1 MLKKIVDLFC
11 KIDRKFIVDCIV
23 IAIPIILI
31 FIYFNLKPS
40 GVNETLK
47 ANKKIE
53 EKIDSIRLYNE
64 ELSTKIGE
72 LEQNQILFNDI
83 IAQNNLL
90 IQENN
95 KELAKLKRI
104 YNDKINSVS
113 RYNVAQLD
121 SFFSS
126 RYKEKYNR

>member
-1 MLKKIVDLFC
+1 
-11 KIDRKFIVDCIV
+11 V

-53 EKIDSIRLYNE
+53 EKIDSIRLSSE
-64 ELSTKIGE
+64 ELNEKINQ
-72 LEQNQILFNDI
+72 LEQNQIIFNDI

-90 IQENN
+90 IEENN
-95 KELAKLKRI
+95 KELAKLKRV

-113 RYNVAQLD
+113 RYNIAQLD
-121 SFFSS
+121 SFFTS
-126 RYKEKYNR
+126 RYKEKYGR